1 MDLCDF
7 QIFSENK
14 QDLQQ
19 DVGGYIT
26 LPFHVY
32 LIDISVFIL
41 YVNKHIIRDGCVT
54 LRSIKTADS

>member
-26 LPFHVY
+26 LPFQVY

-41 YVNKHIIRDGCVT
+41 NVNKHII
-54 LRSIKTADS
+54 